1 MAWQLKK
8 LCLPAVAKQAL
19 VDNLEGRATP
29 FSLSIRGIKI
39 GMHNWTHGI
48 EEKSNRYLSPVNAV
62 KALQAKLADYQD
74 ANRPSSV
81 CDVVILML
89 SSNNDVDF
97 IAQLEDVAVLMP
109 DPVFNQALDYA
120 KAHKDLAQSK
130 MVKTLPLSH
139 PAFGKNADITPQ
151 SGRVL
156 NSIMRNAQA
165 LNEQSSDPFAVIE
178 QLKAKKTEKQAE
190 QQKQVKKLLS
200 SAVNIQAFLA
210 HGLLD
215 EVALSLMDNLAN
227 AGHSFTALLCFIGDD
242 LSQLRG
248 MLNEPI

>member
-8 LCLPAVAKQAL
+8 LSLPSTAKQAL
-19 VDNLEGRATP
+19 RDNLEGRATP
-29 FSLSIRGIKI
+29 FSLSIRGTKI

-48 EEKSNRYLSPVNAV
+48 EEKSNRYLSPVNAI
-62 KALQAKLADYQD
+62 KALQTKLADYQD
-74 ANRPSSV
+74 GNRPTGV
-81 CDVVILML
+81 CDVVIFML

-97 IAQLEDVAVLMP
+97 IAQLENVAVLMP
-109 DPVFNQALDYA
+109 DPVFKQALDYA

-156 NSIMRNAQA
+156 NGIMRNAQA
-165 LNEQSSDPFAVIE
+165 LNESSPDPFAVIE
-178 QLKAKKTEKQAE
+178 QLKAKKAEKQAE
-190 QQKQVKKLLS
+190 QQKQVKKLLA

-210 HGLLD
+210 RGLLD
-215 EVALSLMDNLAN
+215 EVALSLMDNLIN
-227 AGHSFTALLCFIGDD
+227 GGHSFTALLCFIGED
-242 LSQLRG
+242 LSPLRG
-248 MLNEPI
+248 MLHEPI